1 MAGDPSDQTA
11 WAPVA
16 ASLLGV
22 AVCVLGICR
31 PRRHRRP
38 ADSGDPAAEALSK
51 FEVKAAPPAERRAS
65 AEASRKRLRRPDPT
79 AAWRD
84 FVPTEQWQ
92 EVRGRACG
100 RTLQATP
107 PTSESQ
113 ATERK
118 RAPESIGIEPALR
131 PFTP

>member
-38 ADSGDPAAEALSK
+38 ADRGDPAAEALSK
-51 FEVKAAPPAERRAS
+51 FEVKAAPPAERRTS
-65 AEASRKRLRRPDPT
+65 AEVSRKRLGRPAPT
-79 AAWRD
+79 AAWRE

-92 EVRGRACG
+92 EVADDHLLPPGLHIRVDVTTGRKEA
-100 RTLQATP
+100 RTLP
-107 PTSESQ
+107 
-113 ATERK
+113 
-118 RAPESIGIEPALR
+118 G
-131 PFTP
+131 